1 MGNVALEPLD
11 TAIDGLLA
19 SDPDACT
26 DAELHDL
33 VVGLQRQSH
42 RLAAVRAKLISAW
55 AARGAWSDDGSR
67 TAAHRFSRDA
77 STSINSAKV
86 EVRRARALR
95 SMPHTAAALANGDVS
110 PDHVDLLAR
119 ANDNGR
125 RAQFSEHEELL
136 VRLCKPLRYAEAVKT
151 VEYWRQ
157 QADAAG
163 CEDEAQRRD
172 AGRHATAAVTL
183 DGMVDVQAWLD
194 PVGGAAFKNEL
205 DRLERQLYL
214 ADKKSISP
222 RTVTQRRADAMVE
235 MAIRSRT
242 ARPGGLRPRPLITFL
257 VGCDSFARV
266 CELAAGTVI
275 TPGQIAPHL
284 ADADIETIMFDGP
297 ERVIS
302 VSRRRRFTGA
312 LRRAIEVRDRHCQHP
327 SGCDEPA
334 DGCDVDHIV
343 PYTDGGPTS
352 QDNGRL
358 ECRPHNRDRA
368 KHDRRPDP
376 SNRDEP
382 PDARGPPSG

>member
-19 SDPDACT
+19 SDPEACT

-42 RLAAVRAKLISAW
+42 RLAAVRAKLITAW

-67 TAAHRFSRDA
+67 TAAHRLSRDA
-77 STSINSAKV
+77 STSINSAKA

-95 SMPHTAAALANGDVS
+95 SMPQTFAALSDGDLS
-110 PDHVDLLAR
+110 ADHVDLLAR
-119 ANDNGR
+119 ASDSRR

-157 QADAAG
+157 HADAAG

-183 DGMVDVQAWLD
+183 DGMVDLQAWLD
-194 PVGGAAFKNEL
+194 PVGGAAVKNEL
-205 DRLERQLYL
+205 DRLERQLYV
-214 ADKKSISP
+214 ADKKSGCP
-222 RTVTQRRADAMVE
+222 RTMTQRRADAMVE

-242 ARPGGLRPRPLITFL
+242 APPGGLRPRPLITFV

-266 CELAAGTVI
+266 CELATGTVI
-275 TPGQIAPHL
+275 TPGQIVPHL
-284 ADADIETIMFDGP
+284 AEAEIERIVFDGP
-297 ERVIS
+297 DRVIS

-334 DGCDVDHIV
+334 EGCDVDHIV

-368 KHDRRPDP
+368 KHDRRPD
-376 SNRDEP
+376 SSKRDEP